1 MTQKYKINIIG
12 AGLGG
17 LTAAILLKIDGH
29 DVKVFEQAP
38 ELGEVGAGI
47 QVSANAVKVLWKIG
61 LANVI
66 DRQGVKPTSYK
77 FRLYN
82 SGELLQEFPLASTHE
97 EKCGAPYYQMHRADL
112 HKALTD
118 KVLEIDPNM
127 VELNKTATKISQ
139 NEAGIN
145 ISFMDGSVSEAD
157 LVIGADGIKSIVR
170 QETIGRSEAD
180 FTGETA
186 WRLIVPTEKLPK
198 GLIDEAMNVWVGP
211 GKHAVV
217 YYLRGGELVNFVGC
231 VTDPNWTDD
240 SWTIKGDWND
250 LRADYEGWNDEILAI
265 IDATDK
271 NECFKWAL
279 YNRRPVD
286 NWSTDR
292 STLLGDSCHATLPY
306 MAQGAAMAIED
317 GAVLNR
323 ALASEEKLADALD
336 LYQRNRIDRT
346 AKIVNESS
354 DNARLFHLPSE
365 EELRAAFAKRK
376 IGDERN
382 NWLYNYDP
390 INVALI

>member
-1 MTQKYKINIIG
+1 MS
-12 AGLGG
+12 A
-17 LTAAILLKIDGH
+17 
-29 DVKVFEQAP
+29 
-38 ELGEVGAGI
+38 
-47 QVSANAVKVLWKIG
+47 VSQIRTG
-61 LANVI
+61 
-66 DRQGVKPTSYK
+66 PTT
-77 FRLYN
+77 L
-82 SGELLQEFPLASTHE
+82 
-97 EKCGAPYYQMHRADL
+97 
-112 HKALTD
+112 
-118 KVLEIDPNM
+118 
-127 VELNKTATKISQ
+127 
-139 NEAGIN
+139 
-145 ISFMDGSVSEAD
+145 
-157 LVIGADGIKSIVR
+157 
-170 QETIGRSEAD
+170 
-180 FTGETA
+180 
-186 WRLIVPTEKLPK
+186 
-198 GLIDEAMNVWVGP
+198 
-211 GKHAVV
+211 
-217 YYLRGGELVNFVGC
+217 
-231 VTDPNWTDD
+231 
-240 SWTIKGDWND
+240 TIKGDWND

-390 INVALI
+390 INVSLI